1 MKKYNILKGT
11 LIVLIVS
18 LLAITGLNLL
28 YKYDNKYTYKS
39 IRASNGILTID
50 NDTFTK
56 GKLVFL
62 IDDWEFYNHK
72 IFKPNDFTEQD
83 IKPEYV
89 FIGQYPDFSM
99 RKGTQSPYGNATYR
113 MRIKNEGK
121 DKLLSLE
128 LPEIFSASE
137 VWINGEMV
145 SKLGD
150 VGTEKYRPKIK
161 NSVVSFIAK
170 KNTEIIINVSNFSH
184 YYSGLYY
191 PPALGETKDISNMM
205 FYRLLFY
212 SIICFTT
219 FAIAIFSLSVWFLSN
234 KSKIYLY
241 FGCMCVFFAIHVSY
255 PFVHLL
261 GLPLVSFT
269 YAVEDL
275 SYFMVVLCIICIN
288 GSISKIEENK
298 VYRFLILPLG
308 ITMSIISIVIPII
321 LLPYDMY
328 FVNIYGKLIDI
339 YKYIVFIYILM
350 SSLVSIYKKT
360 CSEHISSYILVSVNT
375 VFGISILF
383 DAVTSNR
390 FEPIFTGWQTEY
402 CGFVIVILF
411 SVMMINRN
419 RIIIKENEKLTRNLE
434 HEVEVRT
441 NELTTLLN
449 ERKRFLA
456 DVAHDLKAPVSAI
469 QAFIDLIKVGN
480 IHVDEETRT
489 YLYAINQKS
498 NEVQNRVRSL
508 QEFTSQDKS
517 IGISEKICLNN
528 FIKEIYENN
537 LPDTQACGVNFETYV
552 LEKKIYAKINKEMLT
567 RAFENLIYNALTFTP
582 FDGKIILSMDKEDGF
597 AIIKISDN
605 GKGIP
610 PENIPKVF
618 DRFFTERDNNEP
630 KGQGLGL
637 YIVKSIIREHGG
649 EIFVDSE
656 LGKGTVFTIK
666 LSPVSYTHL
675 TLPTICSV

>member
-39 IRASNGILTID
+39 IRVSNGILTID

-99 RKGTQSPYGNATYR
+99 RKGNQSPYGNATYR

-666 LSPVSYTHL
+666 LSL
-675 TLPTICSV
+675 CFL

>member
-1 MKKYNILKGT
+1 MKKSNVLKGT

-18 LLAITGLNLL
+18 LLAITGLNFL
-28 YKYDNKYTYKS
+28 YRYDNKYTYKS
-39 IRASNGILTID
+39 IRASDGILTID
-50 NDTFTK
+50 EDTFSK
-56 GKLVFL
+56 NKLVFL

-72 IFKPNDFTEQD
+72 IFKPKDFIEKHV
-83 IKPEYV
+83 KPEYI

-99 RKGTQSPYGNATYR
+99 RKEKQSPYGNATYR

-121 DKLLSLE
+121 DKVLSLE
-128 LPEIFSASE
+128 LPEIFCSSE

-150 VGTEKYRPKIK
+150 IGTERYRPKIK
-161 NSVVSFIAK
+161 NIVVSFVAK
-170 KNTEIIINVSNFSH
+170 KDTEIIINVSNFSH

-191 PPALGETKDISNMM
+191 PPALGKTKDVSNMI

-219 FAIAIFSLSVWFLSN
+219 IAIAIFSLSVWALS
-234 KSKIYLY
+234 KQSKLYLY
-241 FGCMCVFFAIHVSY
+241 FGCMCIFFAIHVSY
-255 PFVHLL
+255 PFIHLM
-261 GLPLVSFT
+261 GLPLVNFT
-269 YAVEDL
+269 YAVEDS
-275 SYFMVVLCIICIN
+275 SYFIAVLCIICIN
-288 GSISKIEENK
+288 GNISKIERNK

-308 ITMSIISIVIPII
+308 ITMCIISIVIPVI
-321 LLPYDMY
+321 LLPYDIY

-350 SSLVSIYKKT
+350 SSIVSIYKKT
-360 CSEHISSYILVSVNT
+360 YSEQLSSYILVSANI
-375 VFGISILF
+375 VFGVSILF
-383 DAVTSNR
+383 DVVTSNR

-402 CGFVIVILF
+402 CGFLIVILF
-411 SVMMINRN
+411 SIMMINRN
-419 RIIIKENEKLTRNLE
+419 RIIIKENEKLTQNLE

-449 ERKRFLA
+449 ERKKFLA

-508 QEFTSQDKS
+508 QEFTSQDKN
-517 IGISEKICLNN
+517 IGLSEKICLND
-528 FIKEIYENN
+528 FIKEVYENN
-537 LPDTQACGVNFETYV
+537 LPDTQACGVNFEVYI
-552 LEKKIYAKINKEMLT
+552 LDKKIYVKVNKERLA
-567 RAFENLIYNALTFTP
+567 RAFENLIYNALSFTP
-582 FDGKIILSMDKEDGF
+582 FDGKIILSVNKEDGF

-610 PENIPKVF
+610 AENIPKIF
-618 DRFFTERDNNEP
+618 DRFFTERDNNTS

-637 YIVKSIIREHGG
+637 YIVKSIIREHEG

-666 LSPVSYTHL
+666 LSL
-675 TLPTICSV
+675 CSL

>member
-99 RKGTQSPYGNATYR
+99 RKGNQSPYGNATYR
-113 MRIKNEGK
+113 MRIKNEGE

-137 VWINGEMV
+137 VWINGEIV

-161 NSVVSFIAK
+161 NSVVNFIAK
-170 KNTEIIINVSNFSH
+170 KDTEIIINVSNFSH

-234 KSKIYLY
+234 KSKLYLY

-269 YAVEDL
+269 YAVEDS

-288 GSISKIEENK
+288 GSISKIEEDK

-402 CGFVIVILF
+402 CGFIIVILF
-411 SVMMINRN
+411 SLMMINRN

-449 ERKRFLA
+449 ERKKFLA

-469 QAFIDLIKVGN
+469 QSFIDLIKVGN

-517 IGISEKICLNN
+517 IGISEKICLND

-537 LPDTQACGVNFETYV
+537 LPDTQACGVNFETYI

-597 AIIKISDN
+597 AIIKVSDN

-666 LSPVSYTHL
+666 LSL
-675 TLPTICSV
+675 CFL

>member
-1 MKKYNILKGT
+1 M
-11 LIVLIVS
+11 IVS

-99 RKGTQSPYGNATYR
+99 RKGNQSPYGNATYR
-113 MRIKNEGK
+113 MIIKNEGK

-456 DVAHDLKAPVSAI
+456 DVAHDLKAPVSSI

-537 LPDTQACGVNFETYV
+537 LPDTQACGVNFEAYV

-666 LSPVSYTHL
+666 LSL
-675 TLPTICSV
+675 CFL

>member
-449 ERKRFLA
+449 ECKRFLA

-666 LSPVSYTHL
+666 LSLYFL
-675 TLPTICSV
+675 

>member
-99 RKGTQSPYGNATYR
+99 RKGNQSPYGNATYR

-537 LPDTQACGVNFETYV
+537 LPDTQACGVNFEAYI
-552 LEKKIYAKINKEMLT
+552 LEKKYMQ
-567 RAFENLIYNALTFTP
+567 R
-582 FDGKIILSMDKEDGF
+582 
-597 AIIKISDN
+597 
-605 GKGIP
+605 
-610 PENIPKVF
+610 
-618 DRFFTERDNNEP
+618 
-630 KGQGLGL
+630 
-637 YIVKSIIREHGG
+637 
-649 EIFVDSE
+649 
-656 LGKGTVFTIK
+656 
-666 LSPVSYTHL
+666 
-675 TLPTICSV
+675 

>member
-1 MKKYNILKGT
+1 
-11 LIVLIVS
+11 
-18 LLAITGLNLL
+18 
-28 YKYDNKYTYKS
+28 
-39 IRASNGILTID
+39 
-50 NDTFTK
+50 
-56 GKLVFL
+56 
-62 IDDWEFYNHK
+62 
-72 IFKPNDFTEQD
+72 
-83 IKPEYV
+83 
-89 FIGQYPDFSM
+89 
-99 RKGTQSPYGNATYR
+99 

-537 LPDTQACGVNFETYV
+537 LPDTQACGVNFEAYV

-666 LSPVSYTHL
+666 LSL
-675 TLPTICSV
+675 CFL

>member
-56 GKLVFL
+56 GQLVFL

-99 RKGTQSPYGNATYR
+99 RKGNQSPYGNATYR

-402 CGFVIVILF
+402 CGFAIVILF

-582 FDGKIILSMDKEDGF
+582 FDGKIILSMDKEDRF

-666 LSPVSYTHL
+666 LSL
-675 TLPTICSV
+675 CFL

>member
-1 MKKYNILKGT
+1 MVDTMKKYNILKGT

-99 RKGTQSPYGNATYR
+99 RKGNQSPYGNATYR

-537 LPDTQACGVNFETYV
+537 LPDTQACGVNFEAYV

-666 LSPVSYTHL
+666 LSL
-675 TLPTICSV
+675 CFL

>member
-1 MKKYNILKGT
+1 
-11 LIVLIVS
+11 
-18 LLAITGLNLL
+18 
-28 YKYDNKYTYKS
+28 
-39 IRASNGILTID
+39 RASNGILTID

-99 RKGTQSPYGNATYR
+99 RKGNQSPYGNATYR
-113 MRIKNEGK
+113 MRIKNEGE

-137 VWINGEMV
+137 VWINGEIV

-170 KNTEIIINVSNFSH
+170 KDTEIIINVSNFSH

-234 KSKIYLY
+234 KSKLYLY

-269 YAVEDL
+269 YAVEDS

-288 GSISKIEENK
+288 GSISKIEEDK

-402 CGFVIVILF
+402 CGFIIVILF
-411 SVMMINRN
+411 SLMMINRN

-449 ERKRFLA
+449 ERKKFLA

-469 QAFIDLIKVGN
+469 QSFIDLIKVGN

-517 IGISEKICLNN
+517 IGISEKICLND

-537 LPDTQACGVNFETYV
+537 LPDTQACGVNFETYI

-597 AIIKISDN
+597 AIIKVSDN

-666 LSPVSYTHL
+666 LSL
-675 TLPTICSV
+675 CFL

>member
-1 MKKYNILKGT
+1 
-11 LIVLIVS
+11 VLIVS
-18 LLAITGLNLL
+18 LLAIAGLNLL

-99 RKGTQSPYGNATYR
+99 RKGNQSPYGNATYR
-113 MRIKNEGK
+113 MRIKNEGE

-137 VWINGEMV
+137 VWINGEIV

-170 KNTEIIINVSNFSH
+170 KDTEIIINVSNFSH

-234 KSKIYLY
+234 KSKLYLY

-269 YAVEDL
+269 YAVEDS

-288 GSISKIEENK
+288 GSISKIEEDK

-402 CGFVIVILF
+402 CGFIIVILF
-411 SVMMINRN
+411 SLMMINRN

-449 ERKRFLA
+449 ERKKFLA

-469 QAFIDLIKVGN
+469 QSFIDLIKVGN

-517 IGISEKICLNN
+517 IGISEKICLND

-537 LPDTQACGVNFETYV
+537 LPDTQACGVNFETYI

-597 AIIKISDN
+597 AIIKVSDN

-666 LSPVSYTHL
+666 LSL
-675 TLPTICSV
+675 CFL

>member
-552 LEKKIYAKINKEMLT
+552 LEKKYMQ
-567 RAFENLIYNALTFTP
+567 R
-582 FDGKIILSMDKEDGF
+582 
-597 AIIKISDN
+597 
-605 GKGIP
+605 
-610 PENIPKVF
+610 
-618 DRFFTERDNNEP
+618 
-630 KGQGLGL
+630 
-637 YIVKSIIREHGG
+637 
-649 EIFVDSE
+649 
-656 LGKGTVFTIK
+656 
-666 LSPVSYTHL
+666 
-675 TLPTICSV
+675 

>member
-1 MKKYNILKGT
+1 MVDTMKKYNILKGT

-383 DAVTSNR
+383 DVVTSNR

-666 LSPVSYTHL
+666 LSLYFL
-675 TLPTICSV
+675 

>member
-99 RKGTQSPYGNATYR
+99 RKGNQSPYGNATYR
-113 MRIKNEGK
+113 MRIKNEGE

-137 VWINGEMV
+137 VWINGEIV

-161 NSVVSFIAK
+161 NSVVNFIAK
-170 KNTEIIINVSNFSH
+170 KDTEIIINVSNFSH

-234 KSKIYLY
+234 KSKLYLY

-269 YAVEDL
+269 YAVEDS

-288 GSISKIEENK
+288 GSISKIEEDK

-402 CGFVIVILF
+402 CGFIIVILF
-411 SVMMINRN
+411 SLMMINRN

-449 ERKRFLA
+449 ERKKFLA

-469 QAFIDLIKVGN
+469 QSFIDLIKVGN

-517 IGISEKICLNN
+517 IGISEKICLND

-537 LPDTQACGVNFETYV
+537 LPDTQACGVNFETYI

-597 AIIKISDN
+597 AIIKVSDN

-649 EIFVDSE
+649 EIFVNSE

-666 LSPVSYTHL
+666 LSL
-675 TLPTICSV
+675 CFL

>member
-18 LLAITGLNLL
+18 LLAITGLNIL

-99 RKGTQSPYGNATYR
+99 RKGNQSPYGNATYR

-480 IHVDEETRT
+480 IHVDEDTRT

-666 LSPVSYTHL
+666 LSL
-675 TLPTICSV
+675 CFL

>member
-1 MKKYNILKGT
+1 MVDAMKKYNILKGT

-18 LLAITGLNLL
+18 LLAIAGLNLL

-99 RKGTQSPYGNATYR
+99 RKGNQSPYGNATYR
-113 MRIKNEGK
+113 MRIKNEGE

-137 VWINGEMV
+137 VWINGEIV

-170 KNTEIIINVSNFSH
+170 KDTEIIINVSNFSH

-234 KSKIYLY
+234 KSKLYLY

-269 YAVEDL
+269 YAVEDS

-288 GSISKIEENK
+288 GSISKIEEDK

-402 CGFVIVILF
+402 CGFIIVILF
-411 SVMMINRN
+411 SLMMINRN

-449 ERKRFLA
+449 ERKKFLA

-469 QAFIDLIKVGN
+469 QSFIDLIKVGN

-517 IGISEKICLNN
+517 IGISEKICLND

-537 LPDTQACGVNFETYV
+537 LPDTQACGVNFETYI

-597 AIIKISDN
+597 AIIKVSDN

-666 LSPVSYTHL
+666 LSL
-675 TLPTICSV
+675 CFL

>member
-1 MKKYNILKGT
+1 MVDAMKKYNILKGT

-72 IFKPNDFTEQD
+72 IFKSNDFTEQD

-99 RKGTQSPYGNATYR
+99 RKGNQSPYGNATYR

-537 LPDTQACGVNFETYV
+537 LPDTQACGVNFEAYV

-666 LSPVSYTHL
+666 LSL
-675 TLPTICSV
+675 CFL

>member
-99 RKGTQSPYGNATYR
+99 RKGNQSPYGNATYR

-537 LPDTQACGVNFETYV
+537 LPDTQACGVNFEAYV

-630 KGQGLGL
+630 KGQGLEL

-666 LSPVSYTHL
+666 LSL
-675 TLPTICSV
+675 CFL

>member
-99 RKGTQSPYGNATYR
+99 RKGNQPPYGNATYR

-537 LPDTQACGVNFETYV
+537 LPDTQACGVNFEAYV

-666 LSPVSYTHL
+666 LSL
-675 TLPTICSV
+675 CFL

>member
-1 MKKYNILKGT
+1 M
-11 LIVLIVS
+11 IVS

-72 IFKPNDFTEQD
+72 IFKSNDFTEQD

-99 RKGTQSPYGNATYR
+99 RKGNQSPYGNATYR

-537 LPDTQACGVNFETYV
+537 LPDTQACGVNFEAYV

-666 LSPVSYTHL
+666 LSL
-675 TLPTICSV
+675 CFL

>member
-321 LLPYDMY
+321 LFPYDMY

-537 LPDTQACGVNFETYV
+537 LPDTQACGVNFEAYV

-610 PENIPKVF
+610 PENIPK
-618 DRFFTERDNNEP
+618 
-630 KGQGLGL
+630 
-637 YIVKSIIREHGG
+637 I
-649 EIFVDSE
+649 
-656 LGKGTVFTIK
+656 
-666 LSPVSYTHL
+666 
-675 TLPTICSV
+675 

>member
-99 RKGTQSPYGNATYR
+99 RKGNQSPYGNATYR
-113 MRIKNEGK
+113 MRIKNEGE

-137 VWINGEMV
+137 VWINGEIV

-170 KNTEIIINVSNFSH
+170 KDTEIIINVSNFSH

-234 KSKIYLY
+234 KSKLYLY

-269 YAVEDL
+269 YAVEDS

-288 GSISKIEENK
+288 GSISKIEEDK

-360 CSEHISSYILVSVNT
+360 CFEHISSYILVSVNT

-402 CGFVIVILF
+402 CGFIIVILF
-411 SVMMINRN
+411 SLMMINRN

-449 ERKRFLA
+449 ERKKFLA

-469 QAFIDLIKVGN
+469 QSFIDLIKVGN

-517 IGISEKICLNN
+517 IGISEKICLND

-537 LPDTQACGVNFETYV
+537 LPDTQACGVNFETYI
-552 LEKKIYAKINKEMLT
+552 LEKKYMQ
-567 RAFENLIYNALTFTP
+567 R
-582 FDGKIILSMDKEDGF
+582 
-597 AIIKISDN
+597 
-605 GKGIP
+605 
-610 PENIPKVF
+610 
-618 DRFFTERDNNEP
+618 
-630 KGQGLGL
+630 
-637 YIVKSIIREHGG
+637 
-649 EIFVDSE
+649 
-656 LGKGTVFTIK
+656 
-666 LSPVSYTHL
+666 
-675 TLPTICSV
+675 

>member
-18 LLAITGLNLL
+18 LLAITGLNIL

-99 RKGTQSPYGNATYR
+99 RKGNQSPYGNATYR

-308 ITMSIISIVIPII
+308 ITMSIISIVIQII

-666 LSPVSYTHL
+666 LSL
-675 TLPTICSV
+675 CFL

>member
-161 NSVVSFIAK
+161 NSVVSFISK

-666 LSPVSYTHL
+666 LSL
-675 TLPTICSV
+675 CFL

>member
-1 MKKYNILKGT
+1 M
-11 LIVLIVS
+11 IVS

-99 RKGTQSPYGNATYR
+99 RKGNQSPYGNATYR
-113 MRIKNEGK
+113 MRIKNEGE

-137 VWINGEMV
+137 VWINGEIV

-170 KNTEIIINVSNFSH
+170 KDTEIIINVSNFSH

-234 KSKIYLY
+234 KSKLYLY

-269 YAVEDL
+269 YAVEDS

-288 GSISKIEENK
+288 GSISKIEEDK

-402 CGFVIVILF
+402 CGFIIVILF
-411 SVMMINRN
+411 SLMMINRN

-449 ERKRFLA
+449 ERKKFLA

-469 QAFIDLIKVGN
+469 QSFIDLIKVGN

-517 IGISEKICLNN
+517 IGISEKICLND

-537 LPDTQACGVNFETYV
+537 LPDTQACGVNFETYI

-597 AIIKISDN
+597 AIIKVSDN

-666 LSPVSYTHL
+666 LSL
-675 TLPTICSV
+675 CFL

>member
-72 IFKPNDFTEQD
+72 IFKPNDFIEQD
-83 IKPEYV
+83 IKPEYI

-99 RKGTQSPYGNATYR
+99 RKGNQSPYGNATYR

-137 VWINGEMV
+137 VWINGEMF

-170 KNTEIIINVSNFSH
+170 KDTEIIINVSNFSH

-234 KSKIYLY
+234 KSKLYLY
-241 FGCMCVFFAIHVSY
+241 FGCMCIFFAIHVSY

-261 GLPLVSFT
+261 GLPLVNFT
-269 YAVEDL
+269 YAVEDS

-328 FVNIYGKLIDI
+328 FVDMYGKLIDI

-350 SSLVSIYKKT
+350 SSLASIYKKT

-402 CGFVIVILF
+402 CGFIIVILF
-411 SVMMINRN
+411 SVMMVNRN

-449 ERKRFLA
+449 ERKKFLA

-480 IHVDEETRT
+480 IHVDEETRS

-517 IGISEKICLNN
+517 ISISEKICLND

-537 LPDTQACGVNFETYV
+537 LPDTQACGVNFEAYI

-582 FDGKIILSMDKEDGF
+582 FDGKIVLSMDKEDGF

-666 LSPVSYTHL
+666 LSPCFL
-675 TLPTICSV
+675 

>member
-18 LLAITGLNLL
+18 LLAIAGLNLL

-99 RKGTQSPYGNATYR
+99 RKGNQSPYGNATYR
-113 MRIKNEGK
+113 MRIKNEGE

-137 VWINGEMV
+137 VWINGEIV

-161 NSVVSFIAK
+161 NSVLSFIAK
-170 KNTEIIINVSNFSH
+170 KDTEIIINVSNFSH

-234 KSKIYLY
+234 KSKLYLY

-269 YAVEDL
+269 YAVEDS

-288 GSISKIEENK
+288 GSISKIEEDK

-402 CGFVIVILF
+402 CGFIIVILF
-411 SVMMINRN
+411 SLMMINRN

-449 ERKRFLA
+449 ERKKFLA

-469 QAFIDLIKVGN
+469 QSFIDLIKVGN

-517 IGISEKICLNN
+517 IGISEKICLND

-537 LPDTQACGVNFETYV
+537 LPDTQACGVNFETYI

-597 AIIKISDN
+597 AIIKVSDN

-666 LSPVSYTHL
+666 LSL
-675 TLPTICSV
+675 CFL

>member
-321 LLPYDMY
+321 LFPYDMY

-537 LPDTQACGVNFETYV
+537 LPDTQACGVNFEAYV

-567 RAFENLIYNALTFTP
+567 RTFENLIYNALTFTP

-666 LSPVSYTHL
+666 LSL
-675 TLPTICSV
+675 CFL

>member
-18 LLAITGLNLL
+18 LLAITGLNIL

-99 RKGTQSPYGNATYR
+99 RKGNQSPYGNATYR

-184 YYSGLYY
+184 YYCGLYY

-666 LSPVSYTHL
+666 LSL
-675 TLPTICSV
+675 CFL

>member
-99 RKGTQSPYGNATYR
+99 RKGNQSPYGNATYR

-350 SSLVSIYKKT
+350 SSMVSIYKKT

-666 LSPVSYTHL
+666 LSL
-675 TLPTICSV
+675 CFL

>member
-28 YKYDNKYTYKS
+28 YKYDNKYTYKF

-456 DVAHDLKAPVSAI
+456 DVAHDLKASVSAI

-552 LEKKIYAKINKEMLT
+552 LEKKYMQ
-567 RAFENLIYNALTFTP
+567 R
-582 FDGKIILSMDKEDGF
+582 
-597 AIIKISDN
+597 
-605 GKGIP
+605 
-610 PENIPKVF
+610 
-618 DRFFTERDNNEP
+618 
-630 KGQGLGL
+630 
-637 YIVKSIIREHGG
+637 
-649 EIFVDSE
+649 
-656 LGKGTVFTIK
+656 
-666 LSPVSYTHL
+666 
-675 TLPTICSV
+675 

>member
-219 FAIAIFSLSVWFLSN
+219 FAIAIFSLSVWFLLN

-666 LSPVSYTHL
+666 LSL
-675 TLPTICSV
+675 CFL

>member
-18 LLAITGLNLL
+18 LLAIAGLNLL

-99 RKGTQSPYGNATYR
+99 RKGNQSPYGNATYR
-113 MRIKNEGK
+113 MRIKNEGE

-137 VWINGEMV
+137 VWINGEIV

-170 KNTEIIINVSNFSH
+170 KDTEIIINVSNFSH

-234 KSKIYLY
+234 KSKLYLY

-269 YAVEDL
+269 YAVEDS

-288 GSISKIEENK
+288 GSISKIEEDK

-402 CGFVIVILF
+402 CGFIIVILF
-411 SVMMINRN
+411 SLMMINRN

-449 ERKRFLA
+449 ERKKFLA
-456 DVAHDLKAPVSAI
+456 DVAHDLKASVSAI
-469 QAFIDLIKVGN
+469 QSFIDLIKVGN

-517 IGISEKICLNN
+517 IGISEKICLND

-537 LPDTQACGVNFETYV
+537 LPDTQACGVNFETYI

-597 AIIKISDN
+597 AIIKVSDN

-666 LSPVSYTHL
+666 LSL
-675 TLPTICSV
+675 CFL

>member
-99 RKGTQSPYGNATYR
+99 RKGNQSPYGNATYR

-191 PPALGETKDISNMM
+191 PPALGETKDISNMIL
-205 FYRLLFY
+205 YRLLFY

-456 DVAHDLKAPVSAI
+456 DVAYDLKAPVSAI

-537 LPDTQACGVNFETYV
+537 LPDTQACGVNFEAYV

-666 LSPVSYTHL
+666 LSL
-675 TLPTICSV
+675 CFL

>member
-99 RKGTQSPYGNATYR
+99 RKGNQSPYGNATYR

-191 PPALGETKDISNMM
+191 PPALGETKDISNMIL
-205 FYRLLFY
+205 YRLLFY

-537 LPDTQACGVNFETYV
+537 LPDTQACGVNFEAYV

-666 LSPVSYTHL
+666 LSL
-675 TLPTICSV
+675 CFL

>member
-1 MKKYNILKGT
+1 MVDAMKKYNILKGT

-99 RKGTQSPYGNATYR
+99 RKRNQSPYGNATYR

-537 LPDTQACGVNFETYV
+537 LPDTQACGVNFEAYV

-666 LSPVSYTHL
+666 LSL
-675 TLPTICSV
+675 CFL

>member
-1 MKKYNILKGT
+1 MVDAMKKYNILKGT

-99 RKGTQSPYGNATYR
+99 RKGNQSPYGNATYR
-113 MRIKNEGK
+113 MRIKNEGE

-137 VWINGEMV
+137 VWINGEIV

-170 KNTEIIINVSNFSH
+170 KDTEIIINVSNFSH

-234 KSKIYLY
+234 KSKLYLY

-269 YAVEDL
+269 YAVEDS

-288 GSISKIEENK
+288 GSISKIEEDK

-360 CSEHISSYILVSVNT
+360 CFEHISSYILVSVNT

-402 CGFVIVILF
+402 CGFIIVILF
-411 SVMMINRN
+411 SLMMINRN

-449 ERKRFLA
+449 ERKKFLA

-469 QAFIDLIKVGN
+469 QSFIDLIKVGN

-517 IGISEKICLNN
+517 IGISEKICLND

-537 LPDTQACGVNFETYV
+537 LPDTQACGVNFETYI

-597 AIIKISDN
+597 AIIKVSDN

-666 LSPVSYTHL
+666 LSL
-675 TLPTICSV
+675 CFL

>member
-99 RKGTQSPYGNATYR
+99 RKGNQSPYGNATYR

-537 LPDTQACGVNFETYV
+537 LPDTQACGVNFEAYI

-666 LSPVSYTHL
+666 LSL
-675 TLPTICSV
+675 CFL

>member
-56 GKLVFL
+56 GQLVFL

-99 RKGTQSPYGNATYR
+99 RKGNQSPYGNATYR

-402 CGFVIVILF
+402 CGFAIVILF

-666 LSPVSYTHL
+666 LSL
-675 TLPTICSV
+675 CFL

>member
-1 MKKYNILKGT
+1 MVDTMKKYNILKGT

-99 RKGTQSPYGNATYR
+99 RKGNQSPYGNATYR

-666 LSPVSYTHL
+666 LSL
-675 TLPTICSV
+675 CFL